1 MYLVFGGTSD
11 GVYVLCVWRYLWWS
25 LCTLFLEVP
34 LMEFMYFVFR
44 VHTSGGVYV
53 LCI

>member
-25 LCTLFLEVP
+25 LCTLCLEVP
-34 LMEFMYFVFR
+34 LMEFMYFVFGGI
-44 VHTSGGVYV
+44 SGGVSV
-53 LCI
+53 PCV